1 MALSAGRPSQKLPP
15 KTLASLRGEG
25 EKARLNVDMPKEVY
39 RKLKRRAVDED
50 TTVTEI
56 ILKLVTEYLSE

>member
-15 KTLASLRGEG
+15 KTLASLRGED
-25 EKARLNVDMPKEVY
+25 KARLNADIPRDLYKKV
-39 RKLKRRAVDED
+39 RRRALEDD

-56 ILKLVTEYLSE
+56 IIKLLTEYVSN

>member
-25 EKARLNVDMPKEVY
+25 EKARLNIEFPKALV
-39 RKLKRRAVDED
+39 RQIKQRALDED
-50 TTVTEI
+50 ITITE
-56 ILKLVTEYLSE
+56 LMHKAVNEYLTK

>member
-25 EKARLNVDMPKEVY
+25 GKARLNAEIPKDLYKKV
-39 RKLKRRAVDED
+39 RQRALDDD

-56 ILKLVTEYLSE
+56 VIKLLTEYVSE

>member
-25 EKARLNVDMPKEVY
+25 EKARLNVDIPKEVY

>member
-15 KTLASLRGEG
+15 KTLASLRGE
-25 EKARLNVDMPKEVY
+25 EPKARLNVDIPKEIY
-39 RKLKRRAVDED
+39 RKLKRRAVDDD

-56 ILKLVTEYLSE
+56 ILKLVSEYLSE

>member
-25 EKARLNVDMPKEVY
+25 EKARLNVEMSKDLY
-39 RKLKRRAVDED
+39 RKLKRRAVDQD
-50 TTVTEI
+50 TSVTEI

>member
-15 KTLASLRGEG
+15 KTLASLRNED
-25 EKARLNVDMPKEVY
+25 KARLNIEIDRDFY
-39 RKLKRRAVDED
+39 RRVKQRALDEN

-56 ILKLVTEYLSE
+56 TLKALAQYLGE

>member
-25 EKARLNVDMPKEVY
+25 EKARLNVDIPKDLY

-50 TTVTEI
+50 TSVTEI
-56 ILKLVTEYLSE
+56 ILKLVNEYLTE

>member
-15 KTLASLRGEG
+15 KTLASLRGED
-25 EKARLNVDMPKEVY
+25 KARLNADIPRTLYKKV
-39 RKLKRRAVDED
+39 RRRALEDD

-56 ILKLVTEYLSE
+56 IIKLLTEYVSD

>member
-25 EKARLNVDMPKEVY
+25 EKARLNVDMPKDVY

-50 TTVTEI
+50 TTVTDI
-56 ILKLVTEYLSE
+56 ILKLVSEYLSE

>member
-25 EKARLNVDMPKEVY
+25 EKARLNVDMPKDLY

-50 TTVTEI
+50 RSVTEI
-56 ILKLVTEYLSE
+56 ILKLVSEYLRD

>member
-25 EKARLNVDMPKEVY
+25 EKARLNVDLPKDLY

-50 TTVTEI
+50 TSVTEI
-56 ILKLVTEYLSE
+56 VLKLLSEYLQD

>member
-15 KTLASLRGEG
+15 KTLASLRSEG
-25 EKARLNVDMPKEVY
+25 EKARLNVDVPKDLY
-39 RKLKRRAVDED
+39 WKLKRRAVDEH

-56 ILKLVTEYLSE
+56 ILKLVSEYLSD